1 MPIIQFNL
9 MTGRSAETKRRL
21 VREVTKTVSEVLDV
35 APETVRILIHEL
47 QEDDFAVAGVSV
59 AEAKERLARNNGHAS
74 PAMTTDL
81 EE

>member
-9 MTGRSAETKRRL
+9 MTGRSAESKRRL
-21 VREVTKTVSEVLDV
+21 VNEVTKTVSDVLEV

-47 QEDDFAVAGVSV
+47 QEEDFAVAGVSV
-59 AEAKERLARNNGHAS
+59 AESKERLARSNGHVSA
-74 PAMTTDL
+74 AMTREL